1 MTCTCKRPYP
11 NVVQLCQPCADARIQ
26 AIYDKYP
33 GLEGFRPKAIDV
45 CCQRDEVAE
54 EFGWDAASEWDYLT
68 FLRGDA

>member
-1 MTCTCKRPYP
+1 MSCTCTWPYP
-11 NVVQLCQPCADARIQ
+11 NVRQLCQPCADANIR

-33 GLEGFRPKAIDV
+33 GLEDFQPKAIDV

-54 EFGWDAASEWDYLT
+54 EFGWDAALEWDYLT